1 MIEKESVEKSGRVRV
16 TSELPSA
23 LWVDRVNLVGEFNEW
38 DTTATPMTRDRTHDD
53 WRVTVELPAGRRYAV
68 FRDDNLMKDHSA
80 SPSSILDTIHERLGE
95 RLDEYLIP
103 PPAFVTMHGE
113 IHAFDEESGT
123 LATRFPVLEEH
134 LNAYGS
140 MQGGMV
146 AAAVDNTLHPLSML
160 VAPPNVTRRL
170 QMKYSRPVTPDLEYI
185 TVIGRLLKRRGQWLE
200 FSAEVRD
207 QDGVLLA
214 RARAVHWVVGDP
226 EVLHRSSAGSAG
238 SCG

>member
-1 MIEKESVEKSGRVRV
+1 VKLIEARLLK
-16 TSELPSA
+16 
-23 LWVDRVNLVGEFNEW
+23 
-38 DTTATPMTRDRTHDD
+38 
-53 WRVTVELPAGRRYAV
+53 AV
-68 FRDDNLMKDHSA
+68 YRDDNFMKGHSA
-80 SPSSILDTIHERLGE
+80 SPSSIMDTIHDRLGE
-95 RLDEYLIP
+95 RLDEYFIP

-113 IHAFDEESGT
+113 ILAFDAESGV
-123 LATRFPVLEEH
+123 LATRFPVLEKH

-146 AAAVDNTLHPLSML
+146 AAAVDNTLHPLSMML
-160 VAPPNVTRRL
+160 APPSVTRRL

-185 TVIGRLLKRRGQWLE
+185 TVKGRLLKRRGQWLE

-226 EVLHRSSAGSAG
+226 EVLHRSSVGSADCRG
-238 SCG
+238 RPHPTSEGIGTGTQSGTGELAEVIINQERLFDD